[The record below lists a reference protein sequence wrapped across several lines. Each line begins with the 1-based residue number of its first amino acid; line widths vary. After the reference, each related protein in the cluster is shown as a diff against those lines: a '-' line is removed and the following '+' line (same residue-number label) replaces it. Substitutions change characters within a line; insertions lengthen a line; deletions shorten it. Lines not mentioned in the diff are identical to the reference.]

1 MIRCMGC
8 MEEYSEEFEVCP
20 YCGYIRGTA
29 ANEPYHMQPGGILHK
44 RYIMG
49 KVLGFGGFGV
59 TYLGWDASL
68 DRKVAIKEYLPSE
81 FSTRMPGHTELSI
94 YAGERLEQ
102 FESGRDKFIDEAK
115 RLAKF
120 NEIPGVVKVYD
131 TFLENN
137 TAYIIMEYLEGSTL
151 KSAMNQHGKY
161 TVDETLE
168 IMIPVLETLKVV
180 HAEGIIHR
188 DIAPDNIF
196 LTNDG
201 EVKILDF
208 GAARF
213 ATTKH
218 SKSLSVILK
227 PGYSPQEQYRS
238 RGDQGPWTDVYSVAA
253 TMYKMLTGVT
263 PTDAMERSV
272 KDDLKE
278 PSKMGVKIN
287 KSLENAILNALNT
300 TVEGRTQ
307 SADAFLEDLRA
318 EEVKRIKIRNKKMD
332 VGKWPL
338 WAKISSAVACTTI
351 ISFITLVATGIISF
365 NIQLTGA
372 NYVPTGK
379 ARVPNV
385 LNMTLEE
392 ATEKCE
398 KGKLIVQVVGKEY
411 SDVVEE
417 GHVMAQTAVGGS
429 LTDEN
434 DTLGIVISAG
444 IEKTE
449 VPDLF
454 GYKEEKAT
462 EILQE
467 SGLEYTVAE
476 SAHIVA
482 EGAISL
488 QDIEAETELETG
500 TTLQL
505 GKSLGMAYNQ
515 SLGTTVPLVVGLEEH
530 NAAEILSNNG
540 LYLLKVDMVYD
551 DTVEKYHVISQSIE
565 TDTQLMQG
573 SIVEVVVSLG
583 NEDVKVPDVQYK
595 TLEEAQ
601 AILQAK
607 NLIVAIEYEDSEVVA
622 KGCVIRQ
629 SVESGTIVP
638 GKTEIIIYVSN
649 GREDARELTVEDAV
663 ITDSVQQEYD
673 NSVKDT
679 NFPPIVINTPGTQP
693 TTVTVPNVVG
703 KTEAEAGA
711 LIQQAGLNMTVG
723 YKHDETKSTG
733 TVISQSLTAGSEQ
746 KEGSSIVLVVCDNSK
761 KTQYATRT
769 VTIETTESS
778 SNSLDGWELYDTT
791 MTWQEY
797 GAWSEWSTNSVERSD
812 SRDVE
817 TRTLYRS
824 RSLETKTITS
834 NTANATES
842 GWECI
847 ASQKNVGAWQTVNNA
862 TSLPTSSANTEV
874 EKLSESTTY
883 NYYHWDTYY
892 DGVWNIDSTKV
903 NSSSVKHTYSTTSA
917 LPKYNGTFTDKG
929 GKGGE
934 IYGYVGGTPS
944 HACSYNFYFWWLES
958 KVAYYSYRTRT
969 INYTNTLQRWSSW
982 SDWSTTAISA
992 NGSTQVETST
1002 QYRYRD
1008 RSPVYTYHFRRTV
1021 YGSFSDWSD
1030 IKPQEQEGIE
1040 ITTREVYVY

>member
-338 WAKISSAVACTTI
+338 WAKISSVAACTTI

-365 NIQLTGA
+365 NIQLTGS
-372 NYVPTGK
+372 NYVPAGK

-467 SGLEYTVAE
+467 SGLEYTVTE

-515 SLGTTVPLVVGLEEH
+515 SLETTVPLVVGLEEH

-595 TLEEAQ
+595 NVDEAISLLE
-601 AILQAK
+601 AK
-607 NLIVAIEYEDSEVVA
+607 NLIVVVEYEDNDVVS
-622 KGCVIRQ
+622 KDCVIRQ

-638 GKTEIIIYVSN
+638 GKTEIIIYISN

-673 NSVKDT
+673 NSV
-679 NFPPIVINTPGTQP
+679 NNLPPIAFNASGTQK
-693 TTVTVPNVVG
+693 VTVPNVVG
-703 KTEAEAGA
+703 KTEAEANE
-711 LIQQAGLNMTVG
+711 LLQQMNLKVTVG
-723 YKHDETKSTG
+723 YKHDTTKTTG
-733 TVISQSLTAGSEQ
+733 TVLSQSLLAGSEQ
-746 KEGSSIVLVVCDNSK
+746 NTGSSIMLIVCDNSK

-769 VTIETTESS
+769 VAIETTESS

-797 GAWSEWSTNSVERSD
+797 GAWSEWSTNSVARSD

-834 NTANATES
+834 NTSTGTEA
-842 GWECI
+842 GWDCI
-847 ASQKNVGAWQTVNNA
+847 SSIKNVGSWQTVNNA
-862 TSLPTSSANTEV
+862 TSLPSSSANTEV
-874 EKLSESTTY
+874 EKLSESITY
-883 NYYHWDTYY
+883 NYYHWCTDLGNTKR
-892 DGVWNIDSTKV
+892 DVDSIRV
-903 NSSSVKHTYSTTSA
+903 NSTSEKHTYSTTTP
-917 LPKYNGTFTDKG
+917 LPKYQDTFADRG
-929 GKGGE
+929 GRGSE
-934 IYGYVGGTPS
+934 IYGSRTMTPS
-944 HACSYNFYFWWLES
+944 HACENDIHFWWLES
-958 KVAYYSYRTRT
+958 KVTYYSYRTRT

-1008 RSPVYTYHFRRTV
+1008 RSPIYTYHFRRTV
-1021 YGSFSDWSD
+1021 YGAFSDWSD
-1030 IKPQEQEGIE
+1030 TKPQEQEGIE